1 MNSSGLL
8 GQPSVLF
15 IVPHREHG
23 SASRVGLSP
32 QGERIFMRE
41 EPVQHV
47 TTTEA
52 RGGTTPHVT
61 RVVLGVGLALV
72 IVIFAIIF
80 LIGS

>member
-1 MNSSGLL
+1 
-8 GQPSVLF
+8 
-15 IVPHREHG
+15 
-23 SASRVGLSP
+23 
-32 QGERIFMRE
+32 MRE

-52 RGGTTPHVT
+52 RGATTPHVT

-72 IVIFAIIF
+72 VVIFAIIF